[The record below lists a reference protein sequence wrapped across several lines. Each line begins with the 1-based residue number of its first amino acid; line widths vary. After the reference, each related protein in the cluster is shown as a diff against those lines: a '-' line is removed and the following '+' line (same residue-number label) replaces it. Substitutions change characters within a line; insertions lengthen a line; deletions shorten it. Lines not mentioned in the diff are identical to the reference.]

1 MQLTR
6 AADYG
11 VRVMIHLARVPRG
24 VRVLLPAL
32 ADATGAPVSFL
43 SKVLQALARAELICS
58 QRGVSGGFSISERGR
73 SSSMRDVIEA
83 IDGPIRLN
91 VCLTRGRACPR
102 KTWCPAHPVWVK
114 AQDALLSVLGQAS
127 IADMAVQQD
136 AAGTLSLRDFPI
148 DQALRLYA
156 LKPLSQS

>member
-11 VRVMIHLARVPRG
+11 VRVMIHLARIPRD

-32 ADATGAPVSFL
+32 ADATAAPVSFL
-43 SKVLQALARAELICS
+43 SKILQSLARAELICS

-73 SSSMRDVIEA
+73 NSSMRDVIEA

-91 VCLTRGRACPR
+91 VCLARGRACAR
-102 KTWCPAHPVWVK
+102 KAWCPAHPVWAK
-114 AQDALLSVLGQAS
+114 AQNALLSVLEQSS
-127 IADMAVQQD
+127 IAAMAEEQE
-136 AAGTLSLRDFPI
+136 ATNALSLEDFPLH
-148 DQALRLYA
+148 QVLRLHA
-156 LKPLSQS
+156 LKSGMQS